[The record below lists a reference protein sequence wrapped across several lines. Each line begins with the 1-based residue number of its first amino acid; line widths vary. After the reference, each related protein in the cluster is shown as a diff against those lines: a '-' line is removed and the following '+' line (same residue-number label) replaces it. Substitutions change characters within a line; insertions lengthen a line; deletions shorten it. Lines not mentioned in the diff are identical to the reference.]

1 LFPAFTARHWELIS
15 GGGCVHSKTFFSG
28 VCNKEK
34 GRKRREEIENKDSDV
49 KKSGLGWIQ

>member
-15 GGGCVHSKTFFSG
+15 GGSCVHSKTFFSG

-34 GRKRREEIENKDSDV
+34 GIKRREEIENKDSDV
-49 KKSGLGWIQ
+49 KKSGFGWIQ